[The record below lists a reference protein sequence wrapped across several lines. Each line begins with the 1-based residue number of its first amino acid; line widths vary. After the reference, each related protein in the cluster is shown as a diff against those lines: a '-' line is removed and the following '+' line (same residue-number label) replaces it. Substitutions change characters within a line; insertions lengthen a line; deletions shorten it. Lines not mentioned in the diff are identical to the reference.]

1 MYYISS
7 YKDVRWNQLD
17 LEIRSWIIHLF
28 SARCYRIIAL
38 FIGLFFNMDQSVVL
52 KISQILFL
60 VDPISNVHLR
70 TVSNYLQE
78 QDRRYSNPKVWPV
91 LQSVKFPKIV
101 KPVKKAH
108 FQSQWTVKLFSNCV
122 EFNRT
127 IEIRWVVRSLT
138 ISLLVSKKPWKSVET
153 ILLWKQCC
161 TYLRTVES
169 WNLTYSSTS

>member
-1 MYYISS
+1 MQIKFEIS
-7 YKDVRWNQLD
+7 KNPITL
-17 LEIRSWIIHLF
+17 
-28 SARCYRIIAL
+28 
-38 FIGLFFNMDQSVVL
+38 VL
-52 KISQILFL
+52 KISLN
-60 VDPISNVHLR
+60 VTTISNVYFR

-78 QDRRYSNPKVWPV
+78 QDRRQYSDPKVWSVKAV

-138 ISLLVSKKPWKSVET
+138 ISLLVSKKPWNKSVET

-161 TYLRTVES
+161 TYLWTVES
-169 WNLTYSSTS
+169 NI

>member
-1 MYYISS
+1 MQIKFEIS
-7 YKDVRWNQLD
+7 KNPITL
-17 LEIRSWIIHLF
+17 
-28 SARCYRIIAL
+28 
-38 FIGLFFNMDQSVVL
+38 VL
-52 KISQILFL
+52 KISLN
-60 VDPISNVHLR
+60 VTTISNVYFR

-78 QDRRYSNPKVWPV
+78 QDRRQYSDPKVWSVKAV

-127 IEIRWVVRSLT
+127 IEIRWVVWSLT
-138 ISLLVSKKPWKSVET
+138 ISLLVSKKPWNKSVET

-161 TYLRTVES
+161 TYLWTVES
-169 WNLTYSSTS
+169 NI